1 MEQELRVRVLGAT
14 ELAVDG
20 RPLVGLASAKAT
32 ALLVYLAVT
41 GTAQSRSALAGL
53 LWSDLP
59 EATAR
64 ANLRLALTKLRRA
77 LPAQLLVTRQTV
89 ALDPARPVWVD
100 AVEVERLASGKPEGE
115 ELLAAARLCRGE
127 FLSGFE
133 APGAELFDEWVMG
146 RRAASR
152 ADQLVLLE
160 RAVQDARDRTDAA
173 AGVEVARRMLEL
185 EPLHEEAHRAL
196 MWFLATGGQRG
207 AALAQF
213 ETCRYLLREE
223 LGQEPSPATVA
234 LRDQIT
240 HTGEFTDLPPVGSR
254 ASRPRG
260 GVADNPAGRTGGGV
274 VDNPASPFRGG
285 VVDNSASPFHGSA
298 TLPDGAPDTGGSGSG
313 VPGAGALGAGVT
325 RALRAGALGA
335 GAGVTGGAGASWAP
349 GPLTSLIG
357 REEDLTRLHALLDD
371 PACRLVTLVGPGGI
385 GKTRLALEAGGTR
398 RGRYR
403 DGVVTVSFVGTSPAR
418 AEEAADLVVT
428 NLAAA
433 LGVSLAVPRDP
444 RELLADAL
452 AGCQLLLVLDNL
464 EQLRDAAGVL
474 AELLGRAP
482 GVQVLGTSRRRLGL
496 GVEWLIEVPGLPYPP
511 PGADADAATYP
522 AVRLF
527 EDRARLLRPGFR
539 PAADLAAVGR
549 VCRLVAG
556 VPLAIELAAR
566 WVRSASPA
574 AIADRLAAD
583 GELLATTAPDVEPR
597 HRSIRSVIDWSW
609 ELLGE
614 GERQALARLSVLRG
628 GFDLDAA
635 AAVAGAG
642 LPQLAGLVDHS
653 LVEVGEDGRYNMH
666 ELLRQYAAQRLAA
679 DPAEELEVGRR
690 HALHFSGLL
699 PDPDRPL
706 PDGPAELDADVENL
720 RSATEWLI
728 EQGDPSELDRHL
740 TRLWEFYRRR
750 GWFREAQAVLGAALR
765 RREVPAPLQAHWH
778 RLLAEAHVQLGE
790 MRPAR
795 DHFERTLALLGS
807 PLPASGPGWLDVL
820 ASQALQRPLRRL
832 RPGGGAARSEA
843 RRRRAAEPATVCWQL
858 QEACWMLE
866 DQTPLIPMALWAVNM
881 SERSGR
887 PDLLMMNQ
895 AGLGNSLTAAGL
907 RRLARSHVRA
917 AVAAAGRSSDPV
929 AVTWTYVVACL
940 HWLAVGDWAAIDTGL
955 PRALEV
961 ATGARLHRMV
971 DQVVLLAG
979 IGRYLTGR
987 FEQAAAMAEE
997 ARVVARDR
1005 RDPMAQLWGIL
1016 VLVEARLRTDPR
1028 DPALAAALA
1037 EGEALLGGG
1046 IPTID
1051 AVRLHVAAARHHL
1064 AAGRAG
1070 DAWRSIRAAAGLAG
1084 PEPSFHPYTIEA
1096 HAGIPEVCLA
1106 LLEGG
1111 GAPGA
1116 EPAEVRA
1123 TAATG
1128 LRRLQ
1133 RYGRVFPMARP
1144 RARLCLGAW
1153 QELEG
1158 RRPQAVRSWAGAVDA
1173 AERLAMPWEAAR
1185 ARLELGRHLAPG
1197 ERGPGGLDREALLE
1211 RAAAGFAAMGC
1222 HADAARDPAGR
1233 PVG

>member
-1 MEQELRVRVLGAT
+1 MGQELRVRVLGST

-32 ALLVYLAVT
+32 ALLVHLAVT

-64 ANLRLALTKLRRA
+64 ANLRLALTKLRRV
-77 LPAQLLVTRQTV
+77 LPAQLLVTRQSV
-89 ALDPARPVWVD
+89 ALDPAWPVWVD
-100 AVEVERLASGKPEGE
+100 AVEVERLATGKPEGE

-133 APGAELFDEWVMG
+133 APGAELFDEWVLG

-152 ADQLVLLE
+152 ADQLALLE
-160 RAVQDARDRTDAA
+160 RAVQDARDREDAA
-173 AGVEVARRMLEL
+173 SGVEVARRMLEL

-223 LGQEPSPATVA
+223 LGQDPSPATAA

-240 HTGEFTDLPPVGSR
+240 KTGEFTDLPPVVP
-254 ASRPRG
+254 RPP
-260 GVADNPAGRTGGGV
+260 GVG
-274 VDNPASPFRGG
+274 
-285 VVDNSASPFHGSA
+285 
-298 TLPDGAPDTGGSGSG
+298 
-313 VPGAGALGAGVT
+313 
-325 RALRAGALGA
+325 
-335 GAGVTGGAGASWAP
+335 AP

-357 REEDLTRLHALLDD
+357 REEDLARLHALLDD

-385 GKTRLALEAGGTR
+385 GKTRLALEAGGSR

-403 DGVVTVSFVGTSPAR
+403 DGVVTVSFAGTSPAR
-418 AEEAADLVVT
+418 PEEAADLVVT

-452 AGCQLLLVLDNL
+452 AGRELLLVLDNL

-482 GVQVLGTSRRRLGL
+482 GMQILGTSRRRLGL
-496 GVEWLIEVPGLPYPP
+496 GVEWLVEVPGLPYPP
-511 PGADADAATYP
+511 GAEADTAGYP

-556 VPLAIELAAR
+556 MPLAIELAAR

-574 AIADRLAAD
+574 AIADRLAAG

-597 HRSIRSVIDWSW
+597 HRSMAAVLDWSW

-614 GERQALARLSVLRG
+614 GERQALARLSVMRG
-628 GFDLDAA
+628 GFELDAA
-635 AAVAGAG
+635 GAVAGAG

-653 LVEVGEDGRYNMH
+653 LVEVGEDGRYSMH

-679 DPAEELEVGRR
+679 DPAEQAEALRR
-690 HALHFSGLL
+690 HAAWFSGLL

-720 RSATEWLI
+720 RAATEWLI
-728 EQGDPSELDRHL
+728 ERGDPPELDRHL
-740 TRLWEFYRRR
+740 TRLWQLYRRR

-765 RREVPAPLQAHWH
+765 RRQVPAPQRAHWH

-790 MRPAR
+790 MRQAR
-795 DHFERTLALLGS
+795 DHFERTLALLGA

-820 ASQALQRPLRRL
+820 ASQGLQRPLRRL
-832 RPGGGAARSEA
+832 RPGDRAARSEA
-843 RRRRAAEPATVCWQL
+843 RRHRAAEPAAVCWQL

-866 DQTPLIPMALWAVNM
+866 DQTPLIPLALWAVNL
-881 SERSGR
+881 SERAGR

-907 RRLARSHVRA
+907 PWLARPYVRA

-929 AVTWTYVVACL
+929 AIPWTYIVACL
-940 HWLAVGDWAAIDTGL
+940 HWLAVGDWAAIDAGL

-961 ATGARLHRMV
+961 ATGARLHRVV

-979 IGRYLTGR
+979 VGRYLTGR
-987 FEQAAAMAEE
+987 FEEAAAMGAE
-997 ARVVARDR
+997 AAASARDR
-1005 RDPMAQLWGIL
+1005 HDPMAELWGR
-1016 VLVEARLRTDPR
+1016 VLGSEARLRHEPG
-1028 DPALAAALA
+1028 DPALTSNLA
-1037 EGEALLGGG
+1037 DGEALLTAAV
-1046 IPTID
+1046 PSID
-1051 AVRLHVAAARHHL
+1051 AVRFHVALARHHL
-1064 AAGRAG
+1064 AGGRAE
-1070 DAWRSIRAAAGLAG
+1070 DAWRTIRVAAGLAG
-1084 PEPSFHPYTIEA
+1084 PEPSFHPYTLEA

-1106 LLEGG
+1106 LLQGG
-1111 GAPGA
+1111 GAPGPEAA
-1116 EPAEVRA
+1116 ELRA
-1123 TAATG
+1123 TAAAG
-1128 LRRLQ
+1128 LRRLD
-1133 RYGRVFPMARP
+1133 RYGRAFPMARP

-1153 QELEG
+1153 RELEG
-1158 RRPQAVRSWAGAVDA
+1158 HRPQAVRSWAAAVDA
-1173 AERLAMPWEAAR
+1173 AERLAMPWEAATG
-1185 ARLELGRHLAPG
+1185 RLELGRHLAPG
-1197 ERGPGGLDREALLE
+1197 ERGPGGQDRDALLE

-1222 HADAARDPAGR
+1222 HADAAARDPAGR

>member
-41 GTAQSRSALAGL
+41 RAAQSRSTLAGL

-89 ALDPARPVWVD
+89 ALDPTRPVWVD
-100 AVEVERLASGKPEGE
+100 AVEVERLATGRPEGK

-133 APGAELFDEWVMG
+133 APGAELFDEWVLG

-152 ADQLVLLE
+152 ADQLALLE
-160 RAVQDARDRTDAA
+160 RAVQDARDRADAT

-223 LGQEPSPATVA
+223 LGQDPSSATVA

-240 HTGEFTDLPPVGSR
+240 HTGGFTKLPPVGT
-254 ASRPRG
+254 P
-260 GVADNPAGRTGGGV
+260 P
-274 VDNPASPFRGG
+274 VDNPP
-285 VVDNSASPFHGSA
+285 PPLPGSA
-298 TLPDGAPDTGGSGSG
+298 TLPVGAPGTGGSGS
-313 VPGAGALGAGVT
+313 
-325 RALRAGALGA
+325 
-335 GAGVTGGAGASWAP
+335 SAP

-385 GKTRLALEAGGTR
+385 GKTRLALEAGASR
-398 RGRYR
+398 RERHR
-403 DGVVTVSFVGTSPAR
+403 DGVVTVSFAGTSPAR
-418 AEEAADLVVT
+418 PEEAADLVVT

-444 RELLADAL
+444 RELLADHL
-452 AGCQLLLVLDNL
+452 AGRGLLLVLDNL

-482 GVQVLGTSRRRLGL
+482 GVQILGTSRRRLGL
-496 GVEWLIEVPGLPYPP
+496 GVEWLVEVPGLPYPP
-511 PGADADAATYP
+511 PGAEAEAAGYP
-522 AVRLF
+522 AVQLF

-556 VPLAIELAAR
+556 MPLAIELAAR

-574 AIADRLAAD
+574 AIADRLAAG

-614 GERQALARLSVLRG
+614 GERQAVARLSVMRG

-635 AAVAGAG
+635 AAVAQAG

-653 LVEVGEDGRYNMH
+653 LVEVGEDGRYGMH

-679 DPAEELEVGRR
+679 DPAEQAEVRRR
-690 HALHFSGLL
+690 HAAWFSGLL
-699 PDPDRPL
+699 PDPDRP
-706 PDGPAELDADVENL
+706 PPSEGAELDADVENL
-720 RSATEWLI
+720 RAATDWLV
-728 EQGDPSELDRHL
+728 EQGDPPELDRHL
-740 TRLWEFYRRR
+740 TRLWQLYRRR
-750 GWFREAQAVLGAALR
+750 GWFREAQAALGAALR
-765 RREVPAPLQAHWH
+765 RREVPAPLRAHWH

-790 MRPAR
+790 MRQAR
-795 DHFERTLALLGS
+795 DHFERALALLGS
-807 PLPASGPGWLDVL
+807 PLPASRPGWSDVL

-832 RPGGGAARSEA
+832 RPGGRVARSEA
-843 RRRRAAEPATVCWQL
+843 RRHAAAEPAAVCWQL

-866 DQTPLIPMALWAVNM
+866 DQTPLIPLALWAVNL
-881 SERSGR
+881 SERAGR
-887 PDLLMMNQ
+887 PDLLMMSQ
-895 AGLGNSLTAAGL
+895 AGLGNSLGAAGL
-907 RRLARSHVRA
+907 HRLARSYVRA

-929 AVTWTYVVACL
+929 AISWTYVVASL
-940 HWLAVGDWAAIDTGL
+940 HWLAVGDWAAVDAGL

-961 ATGARLHRMV
+961 ATGARLHRVV

-987 FEQAAAMAEE
+987 FEEAAAMGAD
-997 ARVVARDR
+997 ARAAAGDR
-1005 RDPMAQLWGIL
+1005 RDPMAQLWGL
-1016 VLVEARLRTDPR
+1016 LLLAESRLRADPR
-1028 DPALAAALA
+1028 DPALAGALE
-1037 EGEALLGGG
+1037 EGKGLLGSG
-1046 IPTID
+1046 IPTVD
-1051 AVRLHVAAARHHL
+1051 VVRFHVAAARHHL
-1064 AAGRAG
+1064 AAGRAE
-1070 DAWRSIRAAAGLAG
+1070 DAWRSIRAAAALAG

-1096 HAGIPEVCLA
+1096 HAGVPEVCLA
-1106 LLEGG
+1106 LLQGG

-1116 EPAEVRA
+1116 EAAEVRA
-1123 TAATG
+1123 TVATG
-1128 LRRLQ
+1128 LRRLE
-1133 RYGRVFPMARP
+1133 RYSRAFPMARP
-1144 RARLCLGAW
+1144 RARLCLGSW

-1158 RRPQAVRSWAGAVDA
+1158 RRRQAVRSWSGAVQA
-1173 AERLAMPWEAAR
+1173 AERLAMPWELASGQR
-1185 ARLELGRHLAPG
+1185 ELGRRLAPG
-1197 ERGPGGLDREALLE
+1197 ERGPGGLDRDALLE
-1211 RAAAGFAAMGC
+1211 RAAAGFEAMGC
-1222 HADAARDPAGR
+1222 RADTEAEAAPGLAGR
-1233 PVG
+1233 PAG

>member
-1 MEQELRVRVLGAT
+1 MGQELRVRVLGAT

-100 AVEVERLASGKPEGE
+100 AVEVERLVAGKPEGE

-133 APGAELFDEWVMG
+133 APGAELFDEWVLA
-146 RRAASR
+146 RRAAYR
-152 ADQLVLLE
+152 ADQLALLD
-160 RAVQDARDRTDAA
+160 RAVQDARDRGDAP
-173 AGVEVARRMLEL
+173 AGVEAARRMLEL

-223 LGQEPSPATVA
+223 LGEDPSPGTVA
-234 LRDQIT
+234 LRDQIA
-240 HTGEFTDLPPVGSR
+240 HAGGFTDLPPVDDRGAGS
-254 ASRPRG
+254 
-260 GVADNPAGRTGGGV
+260 AGRLRPPTG
-274 VDNPASPFRGG
+274 
-285 VVDNSASPFHGSA
+285 
-298 TLPDGAPDTGGSGSG
+298 
-313 VPGAGALGAGVT
+313 
-325 RALRAGALGA
+325 
-335 GAGVTGGAGASWAP
+335 AP

-357 REEDLTRLHALLDD
+357 RDEDLARLHALLDD

-385 GKTRLALEAGGTR
+385 GKTRLALEVGATR
-398 RGRYR
+398 GERHR
-403 DGVVTVSFVGTSPAR
+403 DGVVLVSFAGTSPAR
-418 AEEAADLVVT
+418 PEEAADLVVT

-444 RELLADAL
+444 REVLAEAL
-452 AGCQLLLVLDNL
+452 AGRELLLVLDNL

-496 GVEWLIEVPGLPYPP
+496 GVEWLVEVPGLPYPP
-511 PGADADAATYP
+511 PRADAEAGGYP
-522 AVRLF
+522 AVQLF

-549 VCRLVAG
+549 VCRLVSG

-574 AIADRLAAD
+574 AIADRLAAG
-583 GELLATTAPDVEPR
+583 GELLETTAPDVEPR
-597 HRSIRSVIDWSW
+597 HRSMASVIDWSW
-609 ELLGE
+609 ELLGD
-614 GERQALARLSVLRG
+614 GERQALRRLSVLRG

-642 LPQLAGLVDHS
+642 LPLLAGLVDQS
-653 LVEVGEDGRYNMH
+653 LVQVGEDGRYGMH
-666 ELLRQYAAQRLAA
+666 ELLRQYAGQRLAA
-679 DPAEELEVGRR
+679 DPAEEAAARRR
-690 HALHFSGLL
+690 HAAYFSGLL
-699 PDPDRPL
+699 PDPDRPP
-706 PDGPAELDADVENL
+706 PDGEPAQLDADVENL
-720 RSATEWLI
+720 RSATDWLV
-728 EQGDPSELDRHL
+728 EHGDPAELDRHL
-740 TRLWEFYRRR
+740 TRLWPLYRRR
-750 GWFREAQAVLGAALR
+750 GWFREAQAAFGAALGR
-765 RREVPAPLQAHWH
+765 HDVPVPERAHWH

-790 MRPAR
+790 MRQAR
-795 DHFERTLALLGS
+795 DHFEQTLALLGS
-807 PLPASGPGWLDVL
+807 PLPTSGLGWSDMLV
-820 ASQALQRPLRRL
+820 SQALQRPLRRL
-832 RPGGGAARSEA
+832 RSGGPAERREA
-843 RRRRAAEPATVCWQL
+843 RRRRAAEPAAVCWQL

-866 DQTPLIPMALWAVNM
+866 DQAPLIPLALWALNL
-881 SERSGR
+881 SERSER

-907 RRLARSHVRA
+907 HRLARSHVRA
-917 AVAAAGRSSDPV
+917 AVAAAGRTGDPV
-929 AVTWTYVVACL
+929 AVTWTYIVASL
-940 HWLAVGDWAAIDTGL
+940 HWLAVGDWAAVDAGL

-961 ATGARLHRMV
+961 GTGARLHRAV

-987 FEQAAAMAEE
+987 FEEAAALGAD
-997 ARVVARDR
+997 ARAAARDR
-1005 RDPMAQLWGIL
+1005 RDPMAQLWGLL
-1016 VLVEARLRTDPR
+1016 VLAESRLRADPG
-1028 DPALAAALA
+1028 DPAVAGALE

-1046 IPTID
+1046 IPTVD
-1051 AVRLHVAAARHHL
+1051 VVRYHVAASRWHL
-1064 AAGRAG
+1064 AAGRAE
-1070 DAWRSIRAAAGLAG
+1070 DAWRSIRVAADLGG

-1106 LLEGG
+1106 LLERGEP
-1111 GAPGA
+1111 PGA
-1116 EPAEVRA
+1116 DPAELRA
-1123 TAATG
+1123 TATAG
-1128 LRRLQ
+1128 LRRLH
-1133 RYGRVFPMARP
+1133 RYGRAFPMARP
-1144 RARLCLGAW
+1144 RGLLDAGSWHR
-1153 QELEG
+1153 LEG
-1158 RRPQAVRSWAGAVDA
+1158 RPRQAARCWARAVQA
-1173 AERLAMPWEAAR
+1173 AERLAMPYELAR
-1185 ARLELGRHLAPG
+1185 AHLELGRQLAEA
-1197 ERGPGGLDREALLE
+1197 ERSPLGLDRAAHLE
-1211 RAAAGFAAMGC
+1211 RAAAGFEAMGC
-1222 HADAARDPAGR
+1222 GAEEAAARGLVGR
-1233 PVG
+1233 RFG